1 MFRAILKKKRSI
13 MGPYENSALYR
24 YHGGFHYDSVIEH
37 SLVGPQPPLLTT
49 QDTSLLSGELNLQG
63 LCRDCGSQ
71 TQGVLWRPIGPIVT
85 PKNKVVMVPL
95 GEGNMCV
102 YTYVNVSVC
111 VSVCDGGGPSR
122 QHIKRH
128 CLPFWHFLMW
138 LFLELLVHPVAQV
151 MLSLY

>member
-1 MFRAILKKKRSI
+1 MAHHRGMEI

-24 YHGGFHYDSVIEH
+24 YHGGFRYDSVIEH

-95 GEGNMCV
+95 GEGNVCV
-102 YTYVNVSVC
+102 YTHVNVSVC
-111 VSVCDGGGPSR
+111 VSVYDGGGVRPDSTSR
-122 QHIKRH
+122 DIACHSGI
-128 CLPFWHFLMW
+128 F
-138 LFLELLVHPVAQV
+138 
-151 MLSLY
+151 